1 VYLGNTFLNCAGTL
15 TLRQGNRCEVK
26 NNVFLGGDTPGA
38 GGIRVTGEGH
48 TLSGNF
54 FSGTKGRGGG
64 AISLIA
70 GAEEPQRGSYHQV
83 KSCLIQGNTFVD
95 NPGTLFALD
104 ARLGGQGSTLL
115 PEDVLVS
122 DNLMVAAEEAESPI
136 SAKVPP
142 VGIQWK
148 ENVLVGAA
156 HTLGVLEGITLVND
170 IPEPLRVRTRPTPL
184 THRDVGPGWIR
195 QQTALDL

>member
-1 VYLGNTFLNCAGTL
+1 
-15 TLRQGNRCEVK
+15 
-26 NNVFLGGDTPGA
+26 
-38 GGIRVTGEGH
+38 
-48 TLSGNF
+48 
-54 FSGTKGRGGG
+54 
-64 AISLIA
+64 
-70 GAEEPQRGSYHQV
+70 
-83 KSCLIQGNTFVD
+83 VD